1 MDQETAYST
10 RRTFARLLRFSK
22 SETLRYILLFI
33 IILCGTLVNLGY
45 LEAIRN
51 IVAGATSKSL
61 HLVYYGTALAGI
73 TIILQTVIN
82 ITQTQVTVK
91 IKNASITNMQK
102 HVLGQL
108 HRKKVEDVENYH
120 SSDIAGRLLNG
131 VTDAQTGVNDKLLA
145 FITNLLQIMMAMA
158 YFSWLSLP
166 LTLGLVGF
174 TLAYPA
180 ITYPISRVLRVQYDK
195 RGKEVADRDSILQ
208 EAIQGAEEVRTY
220 KLQQH
225 FQGVLKGRLLQV
237 LARSLR
243 ISILE
248 RSFDALNRM
257 ATFGGMIFTLGFGGY
272 QVLKGELMVGALA
285 TFIVTSGQLTNP
297 LLSISRLWT
306 DMIQAIS
313 QAQRVFSLL
322 DLRNEEDDL
331 NKNSNLVFHPGR
343 HDITLKQVNYAYNN
357 GRKSIYDI
365 SFSIKSGQMAA
376 IVGPSGSGKSTI
388 LKLLLRLYTPEKGE
402 ILYNDVSIHEIPLA
416 EWRSRIGYVSQQAI
430 VFSGSIKENICFGLE
445 NVPMDEVVK
454 AAKLAHIHHYISALP
469 QGYDTA
475 IGERGVQLS
484 GGEVQ
489 RLSLARVYL
498 RNPQILLLDEPT
510 SALDVENERKFRQ
523 SLQAL
528 AKDRTTIVIAHKLDT
543 IQHADTII
551 VVEGGRVTEV
561 GTHADLVRKQGEY
574 FSFLQEENMK
584 RESNIS

>member
-1 MDQETAYST
+1 MNQEITYST
-10 RRTFARLLRFSK
+10 KRAFARLLSFSK
-22 SETLRYILLFI
+22 PEAFRYILLLI
-33 IILCGTLVNLGY
+33 IILCGTFVNLGY
-45 LEAIRN
+45 LESIRN

-73 TIILQTVIN
+73 TIVLQTVIN
-82 ITQTQVTVK
+82 IMQTQVTVK

-102 HVLGQL
+102 HVLNQL
-108 HRKKVEDVENYH
+108 HLKKVEHIESYH
-120 SSDIAGRLLNG
+120 SSDIVGRLLNG

-145 FITNLLQIMMAMA
+145 FITNALQIMMAMA

-180 ITYPISRVLRVQYDK
+180 ITYPISRFLRAQYDK

-225 FQGVLKGRLLQV
+225 FQVILKGRLHQV

-248 RSFDALNRM
+248 RGFDALNRV

-306 DMIQAIS
+306 DMIQSIS

-322 DLRNEEDDL
+322 DLPNEEDDL

-343 HDITLKQVNYAYNN
+343 HDITLKRVNYTYNN
-357 GRKSIYDI
+357 GRRTIHDI

-402 ILYNDVSIHEIPLA
+402 ILYNDVSILDIPLA
-416 EWRSRIGYVSQQAI
+416 EWRFLIGYVSQQAI
-430 VFSGSIKENICFGLE
+430 IFSGSIKDNICFGVE

-454 AAKLAHIHHYISALP
+454 AAKLAHIHHYISELP

-484 GGEVQ
+484 GGEIQ

-498 RNPQILLLDEPT
+498 RKPNILVLDEPA
-510 SALDVENERKFRQ
+510 SALDIENERKFRE

-528 AKDRTTIVIAHKLDT
+528 AKDRTTIVVAHKLDT
-543 IQHADTII
+543 IRHADTII

-561 GTHADLVRKQGEY
+561 GTHADLIRNQGEY
-574 FSFLQEENMK
+574 FSLLQEEKMK
-584 RESNIS
+584 REGIR